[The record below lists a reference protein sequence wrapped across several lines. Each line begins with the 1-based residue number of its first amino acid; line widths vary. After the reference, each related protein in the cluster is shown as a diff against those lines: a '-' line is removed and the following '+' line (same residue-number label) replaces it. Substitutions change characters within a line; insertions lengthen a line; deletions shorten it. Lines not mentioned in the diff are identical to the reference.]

1 MTFGNDVLIVIA
13 IYLAVMAITTALI
26 AYFYRDY

>member
-13 IYLAVMAITTALI
+13 IYLAVMAITAALI